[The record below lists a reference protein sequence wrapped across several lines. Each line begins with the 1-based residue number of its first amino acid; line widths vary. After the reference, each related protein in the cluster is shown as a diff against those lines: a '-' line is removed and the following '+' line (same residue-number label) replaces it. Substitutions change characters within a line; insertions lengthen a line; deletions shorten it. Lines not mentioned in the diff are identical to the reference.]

1 MFSSIPVENP
11 TITAPIFFLSL
22 QSGHRMIGNMWIS
35 HATPFTSSSQEID
48 RREVYDHLVSQ
59 VELRVVITISRY
71 LEQKTTL

>member
-1 MFSSIPVENP
+1 
-11 TITAPIFFLSL
+11 
-22 QSGHRMIGNMWIS
+22 MWIF

-59 VELRVVITISRY
+59 VGLRVVITISRY